1 MRRATAARPA
11 NTMTKKIPLAI
22 DTKPLAQAIDKSVNR
37 TMTKRTMT
45 KAFISVIE
53 GALVGLAAVVAWGML
68 VTLFS
73 L

>member
-1 MRRATAARPA
+1 
-11 NTMTKKIPLAI
+11 MTKKIPLAI
-22 DTKPLAQAIDKSVNR
+22 DAKPFAKAIDKSVRR
-37 TMTKRTMT
+37 TMTKHTMT
-45 KAFISVIE
+45 KALICVIE

>member
-1 MRRATAARPA
+1 MRRAMAARLA

-22 DTKPLAQAIDKSVNR
+22 DAKPFAQAIDKSVKK
-37 TMTKRTMT
+37 TMTKHIMT
-45 KAFISVIE
+45 KAIICVIE
-53 GALVGLAAVVAWGML
+53 GALVGLAVLITWGML